1 MIRGKKSNRQPF
13 TSDCPWRSTP
23 VAIPFNM
30 FISNLGERV
39 HSVSLQMIP
48 KYGGVNKIP
57 ASCVFLLLD
66 KLEKW
71 VVRNLVKFNEGKHK
85 S

>member
-1 MIRGKKSNRQPF
+1 
-13 TSDCPWRSTP
+13 
-23 VAIPFNM
+23 M

-48 KYGGVNKIP
+48 KYGGGVGGVNKIP

-71 VVRNLVKFNEGKHK
+71 VVRNLMKFNEGKHK